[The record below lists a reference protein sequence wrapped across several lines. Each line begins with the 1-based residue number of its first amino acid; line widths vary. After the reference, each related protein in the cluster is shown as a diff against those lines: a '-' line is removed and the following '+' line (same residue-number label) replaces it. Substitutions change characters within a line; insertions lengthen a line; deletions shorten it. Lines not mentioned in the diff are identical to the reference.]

1 MQKGNADGGVLHGTV
16 RRVGQGEQGIQPL
29 WCKCAGVGG
38 IDSFQQSMPG
48 SHIRTFAHPHIRTSA
63 HPHIR
68 TSAHPHAAAFI
79 AERPPLCTPTDLFAS
94 TPVVFFADSRIMRH
108 PSNSSRP
115 PLDQSKPTD
124 RIPLLLPV
132 HHGGAERAPKAS
144 GVSCEPSP
152 GLVKRAQG
160 MKGGWWGVVVI
171 GV

>member
-1 MQKGNADGGVLHGTV
+1 MGLLGVLDKANKAFNLSGVSVLASVALT
-16 RRVGQGEQGIQPL
+16 RSSNQCQG
-29 WCKCAGVGG
+29 
-38 IDSFQQSMPG
+38 
-48 SHIRTFAHPHIRTSA
+48 RTFAHSHIRTSA

-132 HHGGAERAPKAS
+132 HHGGAERATKAS